1 LKIGD
6 YVGLYASSPS
16 SDTEDSPLGVVIGFN
31 ETGEGGRH
39 FVHVLTDAGIEIFSA
54 WNLYVI
60 TDHEE
65 D

>member
-1 LKIGD
+1 MRVGD
-6 YVGLYASSPS
+6 YVGLYSS
-16 SDTEDSPLGVVIGFN
+16 EDHTFCPVGVVIGFN
-31 ETGEGGRH
+31 EKGEGGTH
-39 FVHVLTDAGIEIFSA
+39 FVHVMTDAGVEICAA